1 MSHYISIIM
10 YHYVRDLKHSRYPEI
25 KGLDIA
31 LFKEQIAYIKKHYN
45 VISAYDLI
53 DIIKS
58 NTDLPPKSLLLT
70 FDDAYVDHFTQVFPV
85 LDKQRLPG
93 LFFPPAKSILEHQ
106 VLDVNKIHFILACVP
121 DKSVL
126 VNYIYQYL
134 DENRSSYDLESKESY
149 WKKCGVPSRYDT
161 AEVMFV
167 KYMLQVELPENI
179 RNVITDELFKKFVSS
194 DEKSFSREL
203 YMSIDQIS
211 CLQRNGMYIGSHGF
225 EHYWLN
231 SLSEDDQRKE
241 IDLSLEFL
249 KKVGSDLSRWIMC
262 YPYGAHN
269 ESLLNILKER
279 GCSVGLTT
287 KVGIADLEKDNPL
300 TLPRLDT
307 NDLPKNSHESPNE
320 WTIKAISG

>member
-1 MSHYISIIM
+1 MSHNISIIM

-45 VISAYDLI
+45 VISAYDLM
-53 DIIKS
+53 DIIRSK
-58 NTDLPPKSLLLT
+58 TDLPPKSLLLT

-85 LDKQRLPG
+85 LDEQRLPA
-93 LFFPPAKSILEHQ
+93 LFFPPAKSILKHQ

-126 VNYIYQYL
+126 VNYIYQSL
-134 DENRSSYDLESKESY
+134 DENRSSYDLESKEFY
-149 WKKCGVPSRYDT
+149 RKKCGVPSRYDT

-167 KYMLQVELPENI
+167 KHMLQIELPEKL
-179 RNVITDELFKKFVSS
+179 RHVITDELFKKFVSS
-194 DEKSFSREL
+194 DEKSFSKEL

-225 EHYWLN
+225 DHYWLN
-231 SLSEDDQRKE
+231 SISEDDQRKE

-249 KKVGSDLSRWIMC
+249 KEIGSDLCHWIMC
-262 YPYGAHN
+262 YPYGAYN
-269 ESLLNILKER
+269 ESLLTILKER
-279 GCSVGLTT
+279 NCSVGLTT

-307 NDLPKNSHESPNE
+307 NDLPKKSNESPNE
-320 WTIKAISG
+320 WTIKA